1 MQQTTPRSIVAI
13 MAESF
18 GDSFSI
24 VEVTPDDTSA
34 GEPATEIWIALAKPS
49 QALTLVLAAVP
60 EGWTAELL
68 NVQMT
73 EKQRRTFEELNLK
86 PGDVYKIS
94 PK

>member
-1 MQQTTPRSIVAI
+1 

-18 GDSFSI
+18 GSSFSI

-34 GEPATEIWIALAKPS
+34 ESATEIWIALAKPS

-68 NVQMT
+68 NVQLT
-73 EKQRRTFEELNLK
+73 EKQRRTFDELNLK

-94 PK
+94 PR

>member
-1 MQQTTPRSIVAI
+1 